1 MVGMCSLLMVALS
14 SLDPSPMRARAQV
27 SAFSLSAMFGMC
39 SLFLVA
45 AALCQRRLCAL
56 VHSPDKDSELADS
69 NASLLAQP
77 GAIAGTN
84 PPSKKTALDNL

>member
-1 MVGMCSLLMVALS
+1 MRPHALS
-14 SLDPSPMRARAQV
+14 RMVKGWACACAQV

-56 VHSPDKDSELADS
+56 VHSPDKDGALADS
-69 NASLLAQP
+69 NASLLTQQ
-77 GAIAGTN
+77 GLLSAGTG
-84 PPSKKTALDNL
+84 PPAKKTALDSL